1 MALSY
6 ESLKWVHENVKP
18 YRGSSRYP
26 TTNRAH
32 SYKHF
37 VPEIVDGKTEYHVY
51 YGNNWRDIVIN
62 NAEYDKLNAKQQ
74 NEYSRKWNSTTEWTT
89 WERIPNKIA
98 IVRDDNTFEFVATS
112 LHQGIRHFLTRQ
124 FGGYIYADCRRGGVI
139 YNKRSENI
147 IMPLYQGM
155 KVDDKTFKPVD
166 DYEIILRRVSRK
178 QGNVALK
185 KYEKFLKLS
194 ETMAKASDRKQFL
207 VDMNEE
213 IREALGNEADAKL
226 NRWISPAEAESLS
239 KVAMDKIDTDEYGAM
254 LLLCYADNVGWV
266 RSAMEKVIQTNTWN
280 GYSSDNYTPES
291 WYELMK
297 SRFSRKVYKENDTF
311 NKTVYKYGET
321 YPQSTWGV
329 EVLVNGKEINQYKG

>member
-1 MALSY
+1 
-6 ESLKWVHENVKP
+6 
-18 YRGSSRYP
+18 
-26 TTNRAH
+26 
-32 SYKHF
+32 
-37 VPEIVDGKTEYHVY
+37 
-51 YGNNWRDIVIN
+51 
-62 NAEYDKLNAKQQ
+62 
-74 NEYSRKWNSTTEWTT
+74 
-89 WERIPNKIA
+89 
-98 IVRDDNTFEFVATS
+98 
-112 LHQGIRHFLTRQ
+112 
-124 FGGYIYADCRRGGVI
+124 
-139 YNKRSENI
+139 
-147 IMPLYQGM
+147 MPLYQGM
-155 KVDDKTFKPVD
+155 RVDDKTFKPVD
-166 DYEIILRRVSRK
+166 DYEIIVRRVSRK

-185 KYEKFLKLS
+185 KYETFLKLS

-213 IREALGNEADAKL
+213 IRTALGSEADAKL

-266 RSAMEKVIQTNTWN
+266 RNAMEKVIQTNTWG